1 MWVLSYNLLE
11 VYPDNENLLFNNVDD
26 TFNIMKVREHIN
38 QGKSL
43 KCHHKNYYDKEFHSL
58 DSYNN
63 HCHSKHP
70 KQPMYPE
77 LSLIEMM
84 GLEPKDNP
92 WE

>member
-1 MWVLSYNLLE
+1 ME
-11 VYPDNENLLFNNVDD
+11 DLLFNIVDD

-43 KCHHKNYYDKEFHSL
+43 KCHHKNCNVKEFHSL

-63 HCHSKHP
+63 HYHSKHP

-77 LSLIEMM
+77 IF
-84 GLEPKDNP
+84 D
-92 WE
+92 